1 MQRQHSDEAEID
13 PIIDPKLAG
22 AIAANQ
28 CGIGSPT
35 RARTWDL
42 RINSPSIG
50 SLILLFHQLLTA
62 SAQPLYSSRLQ
73 CNAGACKTMQLHF
86 RIHLRPPHPVGVPI
100 EDRSWLT
107 DVRRVFVS

>member
-1 MQRQHSDEAEID
+1 MS
-13 PIIDPKLAG
+13 
-22 AIAANQ
+22 
-28 CGIGSPT
+28 
-35 RARTWDL
+35 
-42 RINSPSIG
+42 NSPSIG

-86 RIHLRPPHPVGVPI
+86 RIHLRPPHRVGVPI

-107 DVRRVFVS
+107 DVRRVFVSSNYVVSAHVVRSPGERSLTRLRPR